1 MNEIIA
7 LPAEQPP
14 VQWQRAPLA
23 ASDYQQLAE
32 AVQFLENPG
41 LAARLSNYI
50 GMPVEKALANL
61 PEDWVKPITRLTRE
75 ALNRSLDAALLTLS
89 AQSTRRVPKRSHK
102 FLVGL
107 SGAVGGSFGIASLAV
122 ELPISATLML
132 RAIAATAREHGE
144 DLQDPRAKLACLEVF
159 ALGGKSR
166 ADDAADTGYYA
177 VRAFL
182 SKSLEESA
190 KHLLRKGLAKEGA
203 PALVRFLNA
212 VAQRFSIQ
220 VTQKFA
226 MQAVPAVGAVSGAT
240 VNLIFIDHFQKTA
253 HAHFTIRRL
262 ERIYGRDRIQQ
273 TYEGLSSAG

>member
-32 AVQFLENPG
+32 AVRFLENPG

-226 MQAVPAVGAVSGAT
+226 MQAVPAVGAFSGAT

-273 TYEGLSSAG
+273 TYEGLSSVG

>member
-32 AVQFLENPG
+32 AVRFLENPG

-226 MQAVPAVGAVSGAT
+226 MQAIPAVGAVSGAT

-273 TYEGLSSAG
+273 TYEGLCSVG